1 MSDAAEVDGFDALY
15 ARYRELPEGTKA
27 ELVAGEVRV
36 LPRPAPRHV
45 RSVGKLFGALDGTYG
60 FDSDDGPGGW
70 VILIE
75 PEIRFGDEIRAPD
88 IVGWHTERYDEPE
101 SVPFLVAPDWV
112 CEVLSPSTAA
122 FDRKEKLP
130 LFARHGVSHVWLVDP
145 TAETLEVY
153 RRQSELWLLL
163 ATHGGDE
170 AVRAEPLDAV
180 SLDLGAL
187 WRVPSMS

>member
-1 MSDAAEVDGFDALY
+1 VSDAAEVDGFDALY

-45 RSVGKLFGALDGTYG
+45 RSAGKLFGALDGTYG

-101 SVPFLVAPDWV
+101 SGPFLVAPDWV

-170 AVRAEPLDAV
+170 AVRAEPFDAV